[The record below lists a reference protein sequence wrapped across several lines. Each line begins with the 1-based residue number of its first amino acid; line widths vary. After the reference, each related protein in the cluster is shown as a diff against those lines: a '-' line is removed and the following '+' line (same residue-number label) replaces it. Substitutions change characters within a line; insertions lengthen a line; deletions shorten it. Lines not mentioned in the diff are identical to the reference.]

1 MKTILILITL
11 VAALVLPPDVL
22 ARKSDDIILTGVVKD
37 KLTGRQLP
45 RANAVLYNSKGEEVC
60 RVSCNVGYKINGEDA
75 SRYSI
80 PVSRSD
86 GTVSIDIECD
96 GYNTYTMVKDLSKI
110 RDRDEVITLPTVLL
124 ERAPRKLGEVT
135 VTASKIK
142 FYNRGDT
149 LVYNADAFQLAEGSM
164 LDELV
169 ARLPG
174 VELKDGGAIYVNGE
188 YVESLL
194 LNGRNFFKGDNKIM
208 LENIGAYTVK
218 NIEVYRGQ
226 TAEEKWADDPT
237 VEKHLTM
244 DVKLKKEYLLG
255 YLGNLQGGYGTAG
268 RYMGRMFTS
277 LFTPT
282 LSLQLVGNIN
292 NVSDSRSPGKDD
304 SWTPQS
310 MPTGTLRRKMLGLNY
325 NYKSKDDSKIMEGHA
340 SYGEDRPES
349 YNSVYR
355 TNFLAGGDTYEYSF
369 GANQTRNLKFDTRH
383 QAGYFT
389 RKWRFSGVAIARW
402 SRRNTMSSQTSA
414 SFREE
419 QDSMSRAAIEAI
431 YSDGSA
437 GRLDAVINR
446 SISRN
451 EGVRTSAEVQGFL
464 GVGYKTPWASQ
475 VLSDEVGF
483 KYRTDSDRSFD
494 DYRVNYGSDPADAIV
509 RRNYT
514 KVSPNHTLTLMNNIN
529 YTMKL
534 ERHTFLRLN
543 YEFRFVDTRRN
554 SSLYAL
560 ETLADMGVYGTLPA
574 GWAEAFD
581 PSNSYVSTTREN
593 KHTLSPRLSYD
604 LEGDTWGINVL
615 ISPEIAITDRRL
627 DYGSDMK
634 DYHVKR
640 RSVVADFRQGNTSV
654 IFSWGADPDR
664 RGRARVSATNQLIY
678 RLGVDSRLPELLHIV
693 DVVNDADPLNI
704 NMGNP
709 DLKPAY
715 AVTNTLLWDWSP
727 KRGNMGN
734 ELSLSYSSIADN
746 LVRGYAYNTSTG
758 VRINRTYNVG
768 GDCSLNLDND
778 YRQQFGSKKQFT
790 LALTTSAA
798 IARSADMIGINEETP
813 SRSTVRNRTLGQDID
828 FSWQIGDQS
837 IAVKGSVIDRHT
849 GSTREDF
856 RDISAS
862 HYKYGINGVFKLP
875 GNLTL
880 STGMTVFTRR
890 GYGVKELDTSNKVW
904 DMRLVL
910 PLSQGKWVI
919 MADAFDLLH
928 DLTNVSYAV
937 NARGRSVVY
946 TNTIPRYMMLSV
958 QYRFNYNPKKINDIG
973 RD

>member
-383 QAGYFT
+383 
-389 RKWRFSGVAIARW
+389 
-402 SRRNTMSSQTSA
+402 
-414 SFREE
+414 
-419 QDSMSRAAIEAI
+419 
-431 YSDGSA
+431 
-437 GRLDAVINR
+437 
-446 SISRN
+446 
-451 EGVRTSAEVQGFL
+451 
-464 GVGYKTPWASQ
+464 
-475 VLSDEVGF
+475 
-483 KYRTDSDRSFD
+483 
-494 DYRVNYGSDPADAIV
+494 
-509 RRNYT
+509 
-514 KVSPNHTLTLMNNIN
+514 
-529 YTMKL
+529 
-534 ERHTFLRLN
+534 
-543 YEFRFVDTRRN
+543 
-554 SSLYAL
+554 
-560 ETLADMGVYGTLPA
+560 
-574 GWAEAFD
+574 
-581 PSNSYVSTTREN
+581 
-593 KHTLSPRLSYD
+593 
-604 LEGDTWGINVL
+604 
-615 ISPEIAITDRRL
+615 
-627 DYGSDMK
+627 
-634 DYHVKR
+634 
-640 RSVVADFRQGNTSV
+640 
-654 IFSWGADPDR
+654 
-664 RGRARVSATNQLIY
+664 
-678 RLGVDSRLPELLHIV
+678 
-693 DVVNDADPLNI
+693 
-704 NMGNP
+704 
-709 DLKPAY
+709 
-715 AVTNTLLWDWSP
+715 
-727 KRGNMGN
+727 
-734 ELSLSYSSIADN
+734 
-746 LVRGYAYNTSTG
+746 
-758 VRINRTYNVG
+758 
-768 GDCSLNLDND
+768 
-778 YRQQFGSKKQFT
+778 
-790 LALTTSAA
+790 
-798 IARSADMIGINEETP
+798 
-813 SRSTVRNRTLGQDID
+813 
-828 FSWQIGDQS
+828 
-837 IAVKGSVIDRHT
+837 
-849 GSTREDF
+849 
-856 RDISAS
+856 
-862 HYKYGINGVFKLP
+862 
-875 GNLTL
+875 
-880 STGMTVFTRR
+880 
-890 GYGVKELDTSNKVW
+890 
-904 DMRLVL
+904 
-910 PLSQGKWVI
+910 
-919 MADAFDLLH
+919 
-928 DLTNVSYAV
+928 
-937 NARGRSVVY
+937 
-946 TNTIPRYMMLSV
+946 
-958 QYRFNYNPKKINDIG
+958 
-973 RD
+973 